1 MISSREGPA
10 QSAADAGPPVI
21 LAVDDDAGV
30 LGAIARDLRAR
41 FGDDYRIRRAASGE
55 DALRVLRELR
65 LRGACVALIV
75 SDQRMPGMTG
85 IDLLREAAALYPG
98 AKRVLLTAY
107 ADNEVAIRGI
117 NEIRLDHYLLK
128 PWDPPED
135 ELYPVLTDLLDDWQ
149 ATRRPAETGIRI
161 VGHAWSAESHELRD
175 FLARNLV
182 PYHWLDLEASAE
194 AVRLLD
200 AVHGGATDGA
210 ETGTAAGDAQSGAV
224 RLPLVVFPDG
234 SYLQQPDTAAVALRL
249 GLNTRAAGRVY
260 DLVVVG
266 AGPAGLSAAMYGA
279 SEGLST
285 LLIERDAPGG
295 QAGRSRRIEN
305 YLGFPVGLSG
315 GDLARRAVAQARR
328 FGAEILS
335 PIAVTGLRT
344 RDGYHTV
351 ELSDGQS
358 VSARALLIAA
368 GVAYRTLDVPGADA
382 LSGRGIYYGA
392 ALSERA
398 AVEGRDVF
406 VLGGGNAAAQAA
418 LFLAGFARS
427 VTLIVRGSTLGAA
440 MSQYLIAQI
449 ERTPNISTRLGTS
462 LTAVNGRTRLES
474 INLRDARTGAEE
486 ELATT
491 ALFIFIGA
499 SARTEWLDGILARD
513 PAGYILSGVHLPRDG
528 ERPRGWTLRREPLP
542 LETSVPGIFAA
553 GDVRHRAPKGVAAAV
568 GEGTMAVQLIRQY
581 LGGALLRRARPVTA
595 PAPGAPIT
603 APAPEAPVVA

>member
-1 MISSREGPA
+1 MRISREVVA
-10 QSAADAGPPVI
+10 QTVTDAGPPVI
-21 LAVDDDAGV
+21 LAVDDDESV
-30 LGAIARDLRAR
+30 LGAIARDLHAR
-41 FGDDYRIRRAASGE
+41 FGDDYRIRRATSGE
-55 DALRVLRELR
+55 DALRILRELR
-65 LRGACVALIV
+65 LQGACVALII
-75 SDQRMPGMTG
+75 SDQRMLGITG
-85 IDLLREAAALYPG
+85 IELLRQASALHPG
-98 AKRVLLTAY
+98 ARRVLLTAY

-117 NEIRLDHYLLK
+117 NEVRLDHYLLK

-135 ELYPVLTDLLDDWQ
+135 QLYPVLADLLGDWQ
-149 ATRRPAETGIRI
+149 ANHQPSETGVRI
-161 VGHAWSAESHELRD
+161 VGHAWSPESHELRD

-182 PYHWLDLEASAE
+182 PYHWLDLETSAE
-194 AVRLLD
+194 AGRLLD
-200 AVHGGATDGA
+200 AVIGGTTDGA
-210 ETGTAAGDAQSGAV
+210 ATAASAGPAQSGAV
-224 RLPLVVFPDG
+224 RLPLVVFSDG
-234 SYLQQPDTAAVALRL
+234 SCLQQPDTAAVAVRL
-249 GLNTRAAGRVY
+249 GLNTRAAARVY

-335 PIAVTGLRT
+335 PIAVTRLHT

-351 ELSDGQS
+351 ELSDGQC

-368 GVAYRTLDVPGADA
+368 GVTYRTLDVPGADT

-398 AVEGRDVF
+398 AVEGQDVF

-427 VTLIVRGSTLGAA
+427 VTLIVRGSTLRAA

-449 ERTPNISTRLGTS
+449 EHTPNIRTS
-462 LTAVNGRTRLES
+462 FDTVLTAVHGRTRIES
-474 INLRDARTGAEE
+474 INLRNVRTGSEVEQA
-486 ELATT
+486 AT

-513 PAGYILSGVHLPRDG
+513 PDGYILSGVHLPRVG

-568 GEGTMAVQLIRQY
+568 GEGTMAVQLIRQF
-581 LGGALLRRARPVTA
+581 LGGAMLRQVRPAAATVATA
-595 PAPGAPIT
+595 AAVAAVVPGGA
-603 APAPEAPVVA
+603 